1 MDLVVIICQMLT
13 GNMNIKKND
22 IQDTSSFNISNEA
35 KQLIDNILAKKY
47 QEIKKKSFFKT
58 INWIKLEKCQVE
70 PPFKPEI
77 VNMYQFIIYNF
88 F

>member
-1 MDLVVIICQMLT
+1 MLT

-58 INWIKLEKCQVE
+58 INWIKLEKC
-70 PPFKPEI
+70 
-77 VNMYQFIIYNF
+77 
-88 F
+88 